1 MPLILFLLAIV
12 ACTTN
17 QTDYQRS
24 KLIKEQVTGKKVAF
38 TQKSGTLEKDG
49 VKQLW
54 RKCSPGGKGETVL
67 LIYAPK
73 ELSASA
79 CDDPHV
85 QAFLTKGYSTIEI
98 EEPQENGNA
107 RSFGSDHALEAF
119 VVNLDSFDTPIAGL
133 WAHGTSSIMAGR
145 LAKSIDTNWVIFSE
159 GLFDMEL
166 AISSGTHQ
174 ELQKALLHLQ
184 QLEQGE
190 ALEKRSL
197 AWDYDGLPSLVYV
210 YYADSSPAD
219 IKKQAKAFTETL
231 AASQIRVTRKTF
243 SSEGQG
249 FDSQGHLTMINDAL
263 KFFARFT
270 ESATDSAP

>member
-1 MPLILFLLAIV
+1 
-12 ACTTN
+12 
-17 QTDYQRS
+17 
-24 KLIKEQVTGKKVAF
+24 
-38 TQKSGTLEKDG
+38 
-49 VKQLW
+49 
-54 RKCSPGGKGETVL
+54 
-67 LIYAPK
+67 
-73 ELSASA
+73 
-79 CDDPHV
+79 
-85 QAFLTKGYSTIEI
+85 
-98 EEPQENGNA
+98 
-107 RSFGSDHALEAF
+107 
-119 VVNLDSFDTPIAGL
+119 
-133 WAHGTSSIMAGR
+133 
-145 LAKSIDTNWVIFSE
+145 
-159 GLFDMEL
+159 MEL